1 MESMSFLVWM
11 LPVIFMLH
19 DFEEIIMVEVWDK
32 RLHDRIM
39 TKFPKRRPFGLGV
52 AYAWQTPTLSIAVA
66 IEFVLFSL
74 ISYLAVA
81 YQNYFLWF
89 SVYLGLLLHMVIIH
103 ILASVWFK
111 GYVPG
116 VVTSAILLVPSVIY
130 LFKAQ
135 AILKFDALTLLL
147 AGGIGI
153 ALLAVIL
160 PVLHAFMA
168 VTDRWL
174 DQYSRSAAGRI

>member
-1 MESMSFLVWM
+1 METMGFLVWM

-19 DFEEIIMVEVWDK
+19 DFEEIIMAEVWDK
-32 RLHDRIM
+32 RFHERIM
-39 TKFPKRRPFGLGV
+39 EKFPKRRPFGLGV
-52 AYAWQTPTLSIAVA
+52 NYAWQTPTLSIAVA

-74 ISYLAVA
+74 VSLLSVA
-81 YQNYFLWF
+81 CQSYFLWF
-89 SVYLGLLLHMVIIH
+89 CAYLGLLLHMVFIH
-103 ILASVWFK
+103 ILASLWFK

-116 VVTSAILLVPSVIY
+116 VVTSAILLVPGIFY
-130 LFKAQ
+130 LMKAQ
-135 AILKFDALTLLL
+135 SILKFDAPTLML

-160 PVLHAFMA
+160 PALHAFMG

-174 DQYSRSAAGRI
+174 DRYSRPSATR

>member
-32 RLHDRIM
+32 RFHERIM
-39 TKFPKRRPFGLGV
+39 KKFPKRRPFGLGV

-66 IEFVLFSL
+66 IEFMLFSL
-74 ISYLAVA
+74 ISFLSVA
-81 YQNYFLWF
+81 YQSYFLWLCA
-89 SVYLGLLLHMVIIH
+89 YLGLLLHMVFIH

>member
-1 MESMSFLVWM
+1 MESMNFLVWL

-32 RLHDRIM
+32 RFHERIM
-39 TKFPKRRPFGLGV
+39 EKFPKRRPFGLGPN
-52 AYAWQTPTLSIAVA
+52 YAWQTPTLSIAVA

-74 ISYLAVA
+74 VSLLSAA
-81 YQNYFLWF
+81 YQSYFLWLCA
-89 SVYLGLLLHMVIIH
+89 YLGLLLHMVIIH

-116 VVTSAILLVPSVIY
+116 VITSAILLVPGIFY
-130 LFKAQ
+130 LMKAKS
-135 AILKFDALTLLL
+135 ILKFDTLTLLL
-147 AGGIGI
+147 AGVTGI

-160 PVLHAFMA
+160 PALHAFMGVA
-168 VTDRWL
+168 DRWL
-174 DQYSRSAAGRI
+174 DRYSHTPASR